1 MAIHSKEAVLQTEKM
16 KAVEADAAVEQGEL
30 YFFFFP
36 SIHFFFPACVPAS
49 KLTVAFRQ
57 FRAELEREGFFERT
71 WSRDALNVSLTLLWC
86 TSGVALAWRAPLL
99 GMLLLGLGMQQA
111 GWIGH
116 DYAHGRGKVAWWIT
130 HTLSPLINGFSCS
143 WWANKHNTHHVHPNQ
158 RGIDEDIAND
168 PILHLHAPAMAAAD
182 VWFRQYQHLYYHFAY
197 AFLYVSWRIQSLQTA
212 YASRDWTEL
221 GPILL
226 HYALLACLPL
236 HVSIGAILLG
246 GWFVAE
252 VVTAS
257 HQSED
262 FKDEIDHEFIKNQF
276 TSTRDMATDSLFWNY
291 FWGGMQYQLVH
302 HLFPTMPRYYYPRM
316 VPKIHAFAK
325 ANGIE
330 YRTAGM
336 WEIWRL
342 NYETMKKW
350 ALTPCADKL
359 KKTA

>member
-1 MAIHSKEAVLQTEKM
+1 LAKDAFAAIHSREAWSQIERM
-16 KAVEADAAVEQGEL
+16 KAIDADSSVLKACA
-30 YFFFFP
+30 P
-36 SIHFFFPACVPAS
+36 SSSLALAMRS
-49 KLTVAFRQ
+49 
-57 FRAELEREGFFERT
+57 FRAELERDGFFTRS
-71 WSRDALNVSLTLLWC
+71 WSRDAFNVSLTLLWC
-86 TSGVALAWRAPLL
+86 AGGFALAYKAPLV

-116 DYAHGRGKVAWWIT
+116 DYAHGRGAACWWIT
-130 HTLSPLINGFSCS
+130 HVLSPLINGFSCD

-168 PILHLHAPAMAAAD
+168 PILHLHAPESAAHD
-182 VWFRQYQHLYYHFAY
+182 VWYRRYQHLYYHFAY

-212 YASRDWTEL
+212 VKSRKWLEL
-221 GPILL
+221 APILVN
-226 HYALLACLPL
+226 YALLACLPL
-236 HVSIGAILLG
+236 HVSVGAILLG

-262 FKDEIDHEFIKNQF
+262 MKDDIDHDFVKSQF
-276 TSTRDMATDSLFWNY
+276 TSTRDMATDSLLWNY

-302 HLFPTMPRYYYPRM
+302 HLFPTMPRYYYPAM

-330 YRTAGM
+330 YRTAGL

-350 ALTPCADKL
+350 AQTPCKDQL
-359 KKTA
+359 KKTN